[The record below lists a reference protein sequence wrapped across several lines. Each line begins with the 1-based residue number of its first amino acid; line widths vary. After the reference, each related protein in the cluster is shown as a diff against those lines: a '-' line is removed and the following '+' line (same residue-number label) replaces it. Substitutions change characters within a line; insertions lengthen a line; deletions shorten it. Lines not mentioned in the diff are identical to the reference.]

1 MQKTLEVLVEDQKA
15 AINDLERALRHE
27 QDRGKVLDEDKKSL
41 NLKIRELEAS
51 LNTMD
56 LMLCKIL
63 DRVIKH
69 Y

>member
-1 MQKTLEVLVEDQKA
+1 MQNTLEVLVEDQKA

-51 LNTMD
+51 VNTMS
-56 LMLCKIL
+56 LIL
-63 DRVIKH
+63 DKIFLRMFKE